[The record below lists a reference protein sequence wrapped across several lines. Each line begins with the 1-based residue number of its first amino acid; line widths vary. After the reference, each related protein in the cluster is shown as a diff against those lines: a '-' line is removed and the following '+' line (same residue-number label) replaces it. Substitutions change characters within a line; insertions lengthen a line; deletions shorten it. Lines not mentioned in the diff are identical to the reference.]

1 MRPIAIRVE
10 NLGKSY
16 LIGNDK
22 NASLTEKLSSLVS
35 PKKSIVDIHQ
45 AISDLSF
52 ELHQGEALGILG
64 RNGAGKSTLL
74 KILSKITKPTN
85 GKIELWGKV
94 ASLLEVGTGF
104 HPELT
109 GKENIFLSGSILGM
123 KKAEIKE
130 RYDEIV
136 AFSGIE
142 KFLNTPVK
150 RYSSGMYVRLAF
162 AVAAHLESDILMIDE
177 VLAVGDA
184 EFQKKC
190 LGKMNEV
197 SAQFGRTVIF
207 VSHNMQVVNQLCTKA
222 LFLETGKLKFIGK
235 PSEAISLYLSN
246 TLLENNFSNNMLHK
260 VPMDPDFSFDSI
272 LMKQEGKVTSNF
284 QNAFPIEIEITYTLK
299 NKIVGLQLGID
310 LLDSNYTRI
319 SRSFFYEKNDEF
331 TENAPPTLAIG
342 TYTSR
347 ASIPEN
353 ILLAGRYFINISASI
368 FGKRMIEP
376 NDGLEIIIEVIET
389 GKYLRSIYN
398 QNFQGM
404 ITLPIKWQTK

>member
-10 NLGKSY
+10 NLSKSY

-22 NASLTEKLSSLVS
+22 NASLTEKLSSLVY
-35 PKKSIVDIHQ
+35 PKKSIVNTHQ

-52 ELHQGEALGILG
+52 ELNQGEALGILG

-74 KILSKITKPTN
+74 KILSKITKPTK

-123 KKAEIKE
+123 KKAEIKA

-136 AFSGIE
+136 DFSGIE

-197 SAQFGRTVIF
+197 SSQFGRTVIF

-222 LFLETGKLKFIGK
+222 MFMDSGRLKFIGK
-235 PSEAISLYLSN
+235 PSEAITMYLSN
-246 TLLENNFSNNMLHK
+246 TLIASNFSNQMLNK
-260 VPMDPDFSFDSI
+260 LPIDPDFSFDSI
-272 LMKQEGKVTSNF
+272 LVKQEGKISSNF
-284 QNAFPIEIEITYTLK
+284 QNAFPVEVEITYTLK
-299 NKIVGLQLGID
+299 TKIVGLQLGID
-310 LLDSNYTRI
+310 ILDSNYSRI
-319 SRSFFYEKNDEF
+319 TRSFFYENDVEF
-331 TENAPPTLAIG
+331 SENAPPTIEKG
-342 TYTSR
+342 TYTSS
-347 ASIPEN
+347 AFLPEN
-353 ILLAGRYFINISASI
+353 ILLSGKYFINISASI